1 MATALDTTSDLATRR
16 LSGSLGAEVT
26 GLDLR
31 GQLHHEP
38 AALEASACAARMP
51 HKIARRVCVRVP

>member
-31 GQLHHEP
+31 AAGRTEPLVRAAIVGQ
-38 AALEASACAARMP
+38 R
-51 HKIARRVCVRVP
+51 